1 MTNRLVIKMSPRSK
15 AQFEEIR
22 DLAREKIMSAALQLF
37 GTNGY
42 EATTISQIA
51 KEAGYSKGLLYNYF
65 DSKEELLKELVASLS
80 KGDEDL
86 MKQIVH
92 DDPAIMLE
100 NIIRY
105 TFKELREN
113 LELWKLITSLA
124 IQVERFAFI
133 HDLAVSKL
141 NGYLILFEQLLTNIG
156 IPNPKEE
163 ARVLAAVFDG
173 VGMQKLFV
181 KEDYQLD
188 DFEEYLISKYCKK

>member
-1 MTNRLVIKMSPRSK
+1 MSPRSK

-22 DLAREKIMSAALQLF
+22 DQARDKIMSAALQLF

-51 KEAGYSKGLLYNYF
+51 KAAGYSKGLLYNYF
-65 DSKEELLKELVASLS
+65 DSKEDLLKELVASLS
-80 KGDEDL
+80 KGEEEL
-86 MKQIVH
+86 IKQIVN
-92 DDPAIMLE
+92 DDPGIMLE

-105 TFKELREN
+105 TFKEFREN

-133 HDLAVSKL
+133 HDLAVNKL
-141 NGYLILFEQLLTNIG
+141 NSYLVLFEQLLTGIG
-156 IPNPKEE
+156 IPHPKEE
-163 ARVLAAVFDG
+163 ARLLAAAFDG

-188 DFEEYLISKYCKK
+188 DFEKYLITKYCKQ